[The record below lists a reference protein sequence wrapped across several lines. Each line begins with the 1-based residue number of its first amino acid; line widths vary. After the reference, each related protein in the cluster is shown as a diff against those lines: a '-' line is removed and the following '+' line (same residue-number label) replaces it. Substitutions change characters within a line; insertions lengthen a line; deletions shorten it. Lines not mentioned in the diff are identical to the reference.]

1 MTFIW
6 AGGFSFGK
14 ITDGYKKYKKL
25 LENLPQN
32 MIHLSIIDREYMN
45 EVFNICDVLFM
56 PSFIE
61 LFPMTILEACN
72 VYKPFLV
79 RDLDLYKP
87 ILFQRYCCGK
97 SVEEFNNE
105 LNKLKNDITYYYENV
120 ENSKFISNFYNKDI
134 LKKTWKDYYLRVFDK
149 WLTKKNMKNIK

>member
-1 MTFIW
+1 MFNQKNNKIKKIRRYNQNENIVKHQR
-6 AGGFSFGK
+6 K

-32 MIHLSIIDREYMN
+32 MIHLPIIDRIYMN

-72 VYKPFLV
+72 VHKPFLV

-87 ILFQRYCCGK
+87 ILFERYCRGK
-97 SVEEFNNE
+97 NVVDFNNE
-105 LNKLKNDITYYYENV
+105 LKKLKNDV
-120 ENSKFISNFYNKDI
+120 SNLIIYI
-134 LKKTWKDYYLRVFDK
+134 
-149 WLTKKNMKNIK
+149 

>member
-120 ENSKFISNFYNKDI
+120 ENSKFISN
-134 LKKTWKDYYLRVFDK
+134 
-149 WLTKKNMKNIK
+149 